1 MGRPSIICIVYGMAD
16 RSKAFLSGNNHV
28 VVAAGAMHDLNVSV
42 LVPACHNADVFI
54 IRIKGEV
61 ADLCVLPAD
70 WRTVAML
77 HSRTAA
83 VADNIAAVC
92 CVVKGP
98 IHE

>member
-1 MGRPSIICIVYGMAD
+1 
-16 RSKAFLSGNNHV
+16 
-28 VVAAGAMHDLNVSV
+28 MHDLNAAV

-77 HSRTAA
+77 HSCTPA

-92 CVVKGP
+92 CVVKSPVYHAGTV
-98 IHE
+98 

>member
-1 MGRPSIICIVYGMAD
+1 MGRPSIICIVYGTTD
-16 RSKAFLSGNNHV
+16 HNKAFLSGNNYV
-28 VVAAGAMHDLNVSV
+28 VIAAGAMHDLNAAVP
-42 LVPACHNADVFI
+42 VPACHNADVFI

-92 CVVKGP
+92 CVVKSP
-98 IHE
+98 VYK